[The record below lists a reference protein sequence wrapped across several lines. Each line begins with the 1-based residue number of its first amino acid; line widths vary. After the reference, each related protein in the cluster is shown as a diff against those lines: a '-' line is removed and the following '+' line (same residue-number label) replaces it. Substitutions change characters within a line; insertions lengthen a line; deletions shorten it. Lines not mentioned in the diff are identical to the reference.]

1 MTEIKSVQA
10 MPPAAAVRNS
20 TAAVDL
26 TLRLL
31 QPMQGLLG
39 PGETAE
45 AEVVSIKEALQ
56 SFQLVLRLT
65 QENGRQTTLEATST
79 KPVLPGATYAVAALS
94 DSRLMA
100 QLQPGRSQPLQ
111 SIDLS
116 LLPVGTVI
124 QGKVVGSAQLTDAS
138 GRPSFQIA
146 FKLLDTPLS
155 GQTMLIESSR
165 PLALGSLMTAQVQGG
180 QALNFIP
187 LGGLLDQLQL
197 SQHLAAQQG
206 RQASLEGVFH
216 ALQGMGNNLP
226 ENLRSTV
233 SQLLG
238 LVPDVEQLGDPKTL
252 AQTLSAS
259 GVFLEARLLAGL
271 TGSAPADVKALLLR
285 LLAQLPT
292 QPTSTPQLAAQSG
305 AGFGQALPAFARQAL
320 GALGQANAQQL
331 ALNFPLGARL
341 PAGMEEEA
349 DLEMLLK
356 LAAAAV
362 SRLQTHQL
370 SSLAQTHVTPDGSQ
384 LTTWQLE
391 LPMRDR
397 QDVVPLQ
404 IKLQREAP
412 ARENSKEQPEPLW
425 RVELAFDLA
434 PLGPLQVQAQLQR
447 GCLSSQLWAERASTA
462 SLVSAELEHLRER
475 LLSAGLQVGQLD
487 CRQGTP
493 PQGPRT
499 SLEQRFVDE
508 TA

>member
-26 TLRLL
+26 ALRLL

-397 QDVVPLQ
+397 QDIVPLQ
-404 IKLQREAP
+404 IKLQQEQDGREEKSE
-412 ARENSKEQPEPLW
+412 RKESLW
-425 RVELAFDLA
+425 RIELAFDLE
-434 PLGPLQVQAQLQR
+434 PLGPLQVQAQLLQ
-447 GCLSSQLWAERASTA
+447 GSLSSQLWAERADTA
-462 SLVSAELEHLRER
+462 HLIDRELPNLRER
-475 LLSAGLQVGQLD
+475 LLAAGLTVGELG
-487 CRQGTP
+487 CSQGRP

-499 SLEQRFVDE
+499 TLEQRWVDE